1 VGNGDSKDKAKQLQS
16 SHQSSVTGSMFK
28 LLKFKD
34 VISVEGVE
42 AESLQDMALQW
53 HSHWV

>member
-1 VGNGDSKDKAKQLQS
+1 MGNGDSKDKAKQLQS

-34 VISVEGVE
+34 VISVEGAE
-42 AESLQDMALQW
+42 AESLKEIGLQW